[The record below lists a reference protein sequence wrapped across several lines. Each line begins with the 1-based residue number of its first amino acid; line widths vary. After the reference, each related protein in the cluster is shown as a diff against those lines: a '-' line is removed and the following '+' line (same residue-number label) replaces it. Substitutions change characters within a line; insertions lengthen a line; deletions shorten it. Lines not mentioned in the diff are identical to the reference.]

1 MAEATKTKSRKD
13 VLLDEFN
20 SIANENKKL
29 VEQRRLIDQKLSEN
43 RSRQLQIQ
51 GGLQEIQ
58 LAEEE
63 AKAEKAEKPKK

>member
-51 GGLQEIQ
+51 GGLQEIN

-63 AKAEKAEKPKK
+63 AKVKTEKPKK